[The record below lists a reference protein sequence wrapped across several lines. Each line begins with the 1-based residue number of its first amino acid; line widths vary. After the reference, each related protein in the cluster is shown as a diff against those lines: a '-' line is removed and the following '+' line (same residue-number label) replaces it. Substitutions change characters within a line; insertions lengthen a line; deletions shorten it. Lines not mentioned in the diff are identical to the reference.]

1 LIHGIA
7 PKFVLVPAI
16 RTSAGTEN
24 LRFVRLVLDGLR
36 VERNVVLGLVA
47 IIAVALLAFEAG
59 NLPR

>member
-1 LIHGIA
+1 MAL
-7 PKFVLVPAI
+7 PPSSWVPAI

-24 LRFVRLVLDGLR
+24 LRFVRLVLDGVR

>member
-1 LIHGIA
+1 MAL
-7 PKFVLVPAI
+7 PPSSWVPAI

-24 LRFVRLVLDGLR
+24 LRLVLDGVR

>member
-1 LIHGIA
+1 M
-7 PKFVLVPAI
+7 PAI

-24 LRFVRLVLDGLR
+24 FRFVRLVLDGVR